1 MKFRYLKSIV
11 SAALFLSLTAGMTS
25 CINDLDI
32 SPIDPQVTSTF
43 DQETYFTKLYASLGL
58 TGQKLNDDP
67 DIAVKDEGQSCFY
80 RALFTNN
87 EYGTDEMIWTWQEN
101 AGIPELTY
109 MRWNSSHQ
117 QTEILYNR
125 LAYNI
130 TLCNFFLD
138 QIAGKDDEVSVRQ
151 RAEARFLRSLFYY
164 YLMDSF
170 GKAPFTEHF
179 SKENPPQKMA
189 PELFTYIES
198 ELQNIES
205 DMSDP
210 ANTPFGRAS
219 KAACWLLRARLY
231 LNAEVYTGEQRW
243 NDAITYAGKVI
254 DPANG
259 YKLCNSYEQ
268 LFMADNDENA
278 DAMKEII
285 LSIRQDGVQAKS
297 YGGSY
302 FLIAA
307 TQKNDMPNRGTND
320 PWECIRARKA
330 LVDKFFA
337 DSKDIPFTEYDES
350 NRWKN
355 VRDVQ
360 AAAKDERALF
370 YTSKRKAE
378 LESVGKFTDG
388 LSFVK
393 WTNLRSDGH
402 PAHDPKVPDTDI
414 PFFRLAEAYLIRAE
428 AYLRAGG
435 ANAQQNAWLDI
446 KAIRDRAK
454 ATGIPAANNLTLD
467 YILDERARELYMEG
481 FRRTDLI
488 RYGYFTSS
496 TYLWDWKGGAF
507 LGTGVS
513 PIYNLYPIPKTET
526 NTNPNMIQNP
536 GY

>member
-1 MKFRYLKSIV
+1 M
-11 SAALFLSLTAGMTS
+11 FLSLTTGITS

-32 SPIDPQVTSTF
+32 SPIDPQMTATF
-43 DQETYFTKLYASLGL
+43 DQDMYFTKLYASLGL
-58 TGQKLNDDP
+58 TGQKLSEDP

-130 TLCNFFLD
+130 T
-138 QIAGKDDEVSVRQ
+138 
-151 RAEARFLRSLFYY
+151 
-164 YLMDSF
+164 
-170 GKAPFTEHF
+170 EHF
-179 SKENPPQKMA
+179 SKENPPQKTA
-189 PELFTYIES
+189 SELFAYIES
-198 ELQNIES
+198 ELESIEN
-205 DMSDP
+205 DMSEP
-210 ANTPFGRAS
+210 RQAPFGRAD

-231 LNAEVYTGEQRW
+231 LNAEVYTGQPRW
-243 NDAITYAGKVI
+243 NDAITYAGKVL
-254 DPANG
+254 DPSNG
-259 YKLCNSYEQ
+259 YGLCGNYEQ
-268 LFMADNDENA
+268 LFMADNDENP
-278 DAMKEII
+278 DAKKEII

-307 TQKNDMPNRGTND
+307 TQKSDMPNRGTND
-320 PWECIRARKA
+320 PWECIRTRKA

-337 DSKDIPFTEYDES
+337 NSEDIPFTEYTD
-350 NRWKN
+350 NKWQN

-370 YTSKRKAE
+370 YTTGRKAE

-388 LSFVK
+388 LSFMK
-393 WTNLRSDGH
+393 WSNLRSDGQ
-402 PAHDPKVPDTDI
+402 PAHDAKIPDTDI

-446 KAIRDRAK
+446 KALRDRAK
-454 ATGIPAANNLTLD
+454 ATEIPSANNLTLD
-467 YILDERARELYMEG
+467 YILDERAREVYLEG

-496 TYLWDWKGGAF
+496 TYLWDWKGGSF
-507 LGTGVS
+507 EGNGVS
-513 PIYNLYPIPKTET
+513 SIYNLYPIPKTET
-526 NTNPNMIQNP
+526 LTNTNMTQNP

>member
-1 MKFRYLKSIV
+1 MKFKYIKSIV
-11 SAALFLSLTAGMTS
+11 SAALFLSLTTGITS

-32 SPIDPQVTSTF
+32 SPIDPQMTATF
-43 DQETYFTKLYASLGL
+43 DQDMYFTKLYASLGL
-58 TGQKLNDDP
+58 TGQKLSEDP

-138 QIAGKDDEVSVRQ
+138 QIAGKEDATSVQQ

-164 YLMDSF
+164 YLMDTF

-179 SKENPPQKMA
+179 SKENPPQKTA
-189 PELFTYIES
+189 SELFAYIES
-198 ELQNIES
+198 ELESIEN
-205 DMSDP
+205 DMSEP
-210 ANTPFGRAS
+210 RQAPFGRAD
-219 KAACWLLRARLY
+219 KAACWSLRARLY
-231 LNAEVYTGEQRW
+231 LNAEVYTGQPRW
-243 NDAITYAGKVI
+243 NDAITYAGKVL
-254 DPANG
+254 DPSNG
-259 YKLCNSYEQ
+259 YGLCGNYEQ
-268 LFMADNDENA
+268 LFMADNDENP
-278 DAMKEII
+278 DAKKEII

-307 TQKNDMPNRGTND
+307 TQKSDMPNRGTND
-320 PWECIRARKA
+320 PWECIRTRKA

-337 DSKDIPFTEYDES
+337 NSEDIPFTEYTD
-350 NRWKN
+350 NKWQN

-370 YTSKRKAE
+370 YTTGRKAE

-388 LSFVK
+388 LSFMK
-393 WTNLRSDGH
+393 WSNLRSDGQ
-402 PAHDPKVPDTDI
+402 PAHDAKIPDTDI

-446 KAIRDRAK
+446 KALRDRAK
-454 ATGIPAANNLTLD
+454 ATEIPSANNLTLD
-467 YILDERARELYMEG
+467 YILDERARELYLEG

-496 TYLWDWKGGAF
+496 TYLWDWKGGSF
-507 LGTGVS
+507 EGNGVS
-513 PIYNLYPIPKTET
+513 SIYNLYPIPKTET
-526 NTNPNMIQNP
+526 LTNTNMTQNP